1 MVNVSFFK
9 GPDMFAE
16 FSRVSVFVCR
26 NDLVWFLYLVLKL
39 FYVSRMYVSVVL
51 FSLHAIVAQ

>member
-16 FSRVSVFVCR
+16 FNRVSVFVCR

>member
-26 NDLVWFLYLVLKL
+26 NDLVWFLYLVLQL
-39 FYVSRMYVSVVL
+39 FKSDVC
-51 FSLHAIVAQ
+51 FSGAVFLTCDGGPVD